1 MGSSVEA
8 FNLPL
13 TERKLV
19 QIPRYKRGLLYN
31 VWSYLMNFYLPVCWY
46 IMIQCTLI
54 FTQTQII
61 PISILRSTCS
71 AFTSLGATDLSIFYI
86 LKITVDW
93 MTSRSP
99 VSVPYFKKSPIN
111 HSVNH
116 YFCFMLYII
125 HRYVN
130 ARRCVYTL
138 YITTI
143 SQPFAVLSTICK

>member
-61 PISILRSTCS
+61 PISVLRSTCS
-71 AFTSLGATDLSIFYI
+71 ALSHLFVNILHVPSCI

-93 MTSRSP
+93 MTPRSP

-138 YITTI
+138 YI
-143 SQPFAVLSTICK
+143 